1 MTSLEISNKIKWQQ
15 INWVNT
21 VPEVSVERRQWD
33 NQGTRTG
40 VLVPAQLEDTEIGHI
55 VMEVSTN
62 GRH

>member
-21 VPEVSVERRQWD
+21 VPEVSVGDRWD
-33 NQGTRTG
+33 NQGTSTG
-40 VLVPAQLEDTEIGHI
+40 VLVPEQLEDTEIGHI

-62 GRH
+62 RRH